1 MTNYYCQNEFGKGFA
16 YTDKI
21 QFWRK
26 KVMSIWVIFIGF
38 MILSWIVS
46 MTLRSKFSKYSKI
59 PLDNGMSGRE
69 VAEKMLRDN
78 GISGVNV
85 ISVEGQLTDHYNPAD
100 KTVNLSQEVYNGRS
114 ISSAAVAAHEC
125 GHAVQHAK
133 AYAWLGFRSS
143 LVPAV
148 SFASRWVQWIL
159 LAGILMVRTFPA
171 LLLAG
176 IVLFALTTLFSF
188 ITLPVEI
195 DASRRALA
203 WLSNAGITSYQNHGL
218 AQDALKWAAY
228 TYVIAALGSL
238 ATLLY
243 YIMIFTGSR
252 R

>member
-1 MTNYYCQNEFGKGFA
+1 MN
-16 YTDKI
+16 
-21 QFWRK
+21 
-26 KVMSIWVIFIGF
+26 IWIIFIGF

-46 MTLRSKFSKYSKI
+46 MVLKSKFTKYSKI
-59 PLDNGMSGRE
+59 PLDNGMSGRD
-69 VAEKMLRDN
+69 VAERMLRDF
-78 GISGVNV
+78 GITNV
-85 ISVEGQLTDHYNPAD
+85 SVQSVPGQLTDHYNPVD
-100 KTVNLSQEVYNGRS
+100 RSINLSPDVYNGRS

-133 AYAWLGFRSS
+133 AYAWLGFRSK
-143 LVPAV
+143 LVPVV
-148 SFASRWVQWIL
+148 SFSSKWVQWIL
-159 LAGILMVRTFPA
+159 LAGVLLVQTFPA

-176 IVLFALTTLFSF
+176 IVMFAFTTIFSF

-203 WLSNAGITSYQNHGL
+203 WLSNAGITSFNNHDK

-228 TYVIAALGSL
+228 TYVVAALGSL

>member
-1 MTNYYCQNEFGKGFA
+1 MFGRPFVVNEYKLRRRI
-16 YTDKI
+16 T
-21 QFWRK
+21 
-26 KVMSIWVIFIGF
+26 MNIWIMLIGI
-38 MILSWIVS
+38 MILSWVVS
-46 MTLRSKFSKYSKI
+46 MILKSKFTKYSKV
-59 PLDNGMSGRE
+59 PLDNGMSGRD
-69 VAEKMLRDN
+69 VAERMLRDY
-78 GISGVNV
+78 GITNV
-85 ISVEGQLTDHYNPAD
+85 TIESVPGQLTDHYNPAD
-100 KTVNLSQEVYNGRS
+100 RTINLSKEVYSGRS
-114 ISSAAVAAHEC
+114 ISAAAVAAHEC

-133 AYAWLGFRSS
+133 AYAWLGIRSR
-143 LVPAV
+143 LVPVV
-148 SFASRWVQWIL
+148 SFSSKWVTWLL
-159 LAGILMVRTFPA
+159 LAGVLLIQTFPA

-176 IVLFALTTLFSF
+176 IILFAFTTLFSF

-203 WLSNAGITSYQNHGL
+203 WLSNAGITSYDNHAK

>member
-1 MTNYYCQNEFGKGFA
+1 MN
-16 YTDKI
+16 
-21 QFWRK
+21 
-26 KVMSIWVIFIGF
+26 IWIIFIGF

-46 MTLRSKFSKYSKI
+46 MVLKSKFTKYSKI
-59 PLDNGMSGRE
+59 PLDNGMSGRD
-69 VAEKMLRDN
+69 VADRMLRDF
-78 GISGVNV
+78 GISNV
-85 ISVEGQLTDHYNPAD
+85 RVQSVPGQLTDHYNPVD
-100 KTVNLSQEVYNGRS
+100 RTINLSPDVYNGRS

-133 AYAWLGFRSS
+133 AYAWLGFRSK
-143 LVPAV
+143 LVPVV
-148 SFASRWVQWIL
+148 SFSSKWVQWIL
-159 LAGILMVRTFPA
+159 LAGVLLIQTFPA

-176 IVLFALTTLFSF
+176 IILFAITTLFSF

-203 WLSNAGITSYQNHGL
+203 WLSNAGVTSFNNHDK

-228 TYVIAALGSL
+228 TYVVAALGSL

>member
-1 MTNYYCQNEFGKGFA
+1 
-16 YTDKI
+16 
-21 QFWRK
+21 
-26 KVMSIWVIFIGF
+26 

-46 MTLRSKFSKYSKI
+46 MTLKSKFSKYSKI

-78 GISGVNV
+78 GITGVT
-85 ISVEGQLTDHYNPAD
+85 IGSVEGQLTDHYNPAD
-100 KTVNLSQEVYNGRS
+100 KTINLSQEVYNGHS

-133 AYAWLGFRSS
+133 AYAWLGLRSN
-143 LVPAV
+143 LVPVV
-148 SFASRWVQWIL
+148 SFASKWVQWIL

-176 IVLFALTTLFSF
+176 IILFALTTLFSF

-203 WLSNAGITSYQNHGL
+203 WLSNAGITSYQNHAL